1 MNLEE
6 NMKPLAIL
14 SVLYIILFFVFAAN
28 AQTDNN
34 SNKDEQKIEKQENDR
49 PLKIKRKPYPAVG
62 NCGQFSGRTTL
73 RVTFDKSAKVTDVE
87 IVASSGCDGF
97 DKNSVKAAK
106 GIQFEPQI
114 KDGEPITVTKR
125 VEYAFEIR

>member
-1 MNLEE
+1 MKKNL
-6 NMKPLAIL
+6 LAIL
-14 SVLYIILFFVFAAN
+14 SVLFVSVLFVGAAN
-28 AQTDNN
+28 AQTDSN
-34 SNKDEQKIEKQENDR
+34 SNKDDKKIETQEKDK
-49 PLKIKRKPYPAVG
+49 PLKIKRKPSPAVG
-62 NCGQFSGRTTL
+62 DCGQFSGRTTL

-87 IVASSGCDGF
+87 IVALSGCDDF

-125 VEYAFEIR
+125 VEYAFEIIKR